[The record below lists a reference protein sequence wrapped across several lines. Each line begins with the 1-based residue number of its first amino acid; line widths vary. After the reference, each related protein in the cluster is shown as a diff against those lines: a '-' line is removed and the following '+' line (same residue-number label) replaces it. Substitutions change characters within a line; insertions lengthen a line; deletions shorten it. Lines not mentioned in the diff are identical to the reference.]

1 MSFLFLEVMGI
12 ENLGI
17 FLITLSICMVGRFV
31 IYLVNKKRGKQKKSV
46 RKELMPIEIKYL
58 NKRFGLKM
66 SKIYKSCFMLLV
78 SFIDGLILSV
88 TAMLVM
94 LIPRFIY
101 LQMLVGLGVLLGLIF
116 VVYEVLGRILVRK
129 GDKK

>member
-66 SKIYKSCFMLLV
+66 SKIYKNCFMLLV